1 LFNNYNNQINTN
13 YNNNK
18 MSEQVKIKRTTIER
32 GVRLATGAAG
42 DDGDLGGVKALAVAA
57 IKQKRD
63 HEKQVLHQLNDRFA
77 KYIDRVKFL
86 EGQNKKLLAE
96 LEELRNRWGEESRAI
111 RDRYEPELLEARATI
126 DDTTREKAIAEIKA
140 KRSEY
145 EASNLKR
152 QYDDALGQVQ
162 VDKNKMANLQ
172 YLLQENQVELDLL
185 RRQMHDAESDIEKYR
200 REVSRLNED
209 LQRLLSDLDQE
220 TLRRVRLENEK
231 QTLEEQIPF
240 LNAIHEQEMA
250 ELRSLQAGSH
260 IDPAQFYR
268 HELERAIR
276 DIRSDFED
284 LNEQQRREL
293 EEWYKIKTE
302 EITQQAAK
310 RDALD
315 SLMNS
320 KQESSANLK
329 VALSE
334 TQQDYHHLKQ
344 INADLIMRLSQIE
357 EELDQVRRNNGLEI
371 DQRDRDIAE
380 LRAKLQELMNDYDE
394 LMNNKTTLEFEINTY
409 RRLLECEE
417 SRGTRVSSSAAAP
430 DVSKFKYTT
439 ITTSTSSTALG
450 QATSSPVTI
459 TANVQPVV
467 VTQTQ
472 LPPGDFRLS
481 ASEMSSKTTFQRSAK
496 GPVSISECSPDGK
509 VIILENTSRN
519 KDINMTGWVLKR
531 RVDNKEELTYKFPAN
546 LVLKSNKTVRIWAR
560 GHGKE
565 NQPTDL
571 VNSNVDNWGMGVNVV
586 TIVLNDVGDEKATH
600 LQKTVYAS

>member
-1 LFNNYNNQINTN
+1 
-13 YNNNK
+13 
-18 MSEQVKIKRTTIER
+18 MSGEQVKIKRTTIER
-32 GVRLATGAAG
+32 GVRLAQGGGG
-42 DDGDLGGVKALAVAA
+42 DEGDFSIAPVKALAVAA

-63 HEKQVLHQLNDRFA
+63 QEKQQLNQLNDRFA

-96 LEELRNRWGEESRAI
+96 LEELRQRWGEESRQI
-111 RDRYEPELLEARATI
+111 RERYEPELLEARATI
-126 DDTTREKAIAEIKA
+126 DDTTREKAISEIRA

-145 EASNLKR
+145 EAANFKR
-152 QYDDALGQVQ
+152 QYDDAVNLIQS
-162 VDKNKMANLQ
+162 DKNKMANLE

-185 RRQMHDAESDIEKYR
+185 RRQMHDAESDIEKYKK
-200 REVSRLNED
+200 EVQRLNED

-220 TLRRVRLENEK
+220 TLKRVKLENEK

-276 DIRSDFED
+276 DIRGDFED
-284 LNEQQRREL
+284 LSEQQKREL
-293 EEWYKIKTE
+293 EEWYRVKTE

-310 RDALD
+310 REALD
-315 SLMNS
+315 SLNV
-320 KQESSANLK
+320 KVESSTNLK
-329 VALSE
+329 SALNDSQRE
-334 TQQDYHHLKQ
+334 YNDLKQ
-344 INADLIMRLSQIE
+344 HNADLIMRLSQLE
-357 EELDQVRRNNGLEI
+357 EELDSVRHNNGFSL

-380 LRAKLQELMNDYDE
+380 LRAKLQELMGDYDE
-394 LMNNKTTLEFEINTY
+394 LMNNKASLEFEINTY
-409 RRLLECEE
+409 RRLLESEE
-417 SRGTRVSSSAAAP
+417 TRSTRVGEQR
-430 DVSKFKYTT
+430 FKPSTVYTT
-439 ITTSTSSTALG
+439 TTT
-450 QATSSPVTI
+450 TSSP
-459 TANVQPVV
+459 PS
-467 VTQTQ
+467 QT
-472 LPPGDFRLS
+472 LPSGDFRLS
-481 ASEMSSKTTFQRSAK
+481 STEMSSKTTFQRSAK

-519 KDINMTGWVLKR
+519 KDITMTNWVLKR
-531 RVDNKEELTYKFPAN
+531 RVDSKEEITYKFPAN
-546 LVLKSNKTVRIWAR
+546 LVLKANKMVRIWAR

-565 NQPTDL
+565 NLPTDL
-571 VNSNVDNWGMGVNVV
+571 VNKDVENWGMGVNIV

>member
-1 LFNNYNNQINTN
+1 
-13 YNNNK
+13 
-18 MSEQVKIKRTTIER
+18 MSGEQVKIKRTTIER
-32 GVRLATGAAG
+32 GVRLAQGGGGG
-42 DDGDLGGVKALAVAA
+42 DEGDFSVTPVKALAVAA

-63 HEKQVLHQLNDRFA
+63 QEKQQLNQLNDRFA

-96 LEELRNRWGEESRAI
+96 LEELRQRWGEESRQI
-111 RDRYEPELLEARATI
+111 RERYEPELLEARATI
-126 DDTTREKAIAEIKA
+126 DDTTREKAISEIRA

-145 EASNLKR
+145 EAANFKR
-152 QYDDALGQVQ
+152 QYDDAVNLIQS
-162 VDKNKMANLQ
+162 DKNKMANLE

-185 RRQMHDAESDIEKYR
+185 RRQMHDAESDIEKYKK
-200 REVSRLNED
+200 EVQRLNED

-220 TLRRVRLENEK
+220 TLKRVKLENEK

-276 DIRSDFED
+276 DIRGDFED
-284 LNEQQRREL
+284 LSEQQKREL
-293 EEWYKIKTE
+293 EEWYRVKTE

-310 RDALD
+310 REALD
-315 SLMNS
+315 SLNV
-320 KQESSANLK
+320 KVESSTNLK
-329 VALSE
+329 SALNDSQRE
-334 TQQDYHHLKQ
+334 YNDLKQ
-344 INADLIMRLSQIE
+344 HNADLIMRLSQLE
-357 EELDQVRRNNGLEI
+357 EELDSVRHNNGFSL

-380 LRAKLQELMNDYDE
+380 LRAKLQELMGDYDE
-394 LMNNKTTLEFEINTY
+394 LMNNKASLEFEINTY
-409 RRLLECEE
+409 RRLLESEE
-417 SRGTRVSSSAAAP
+417 TRSTRVGEQR
-430 DVSKFKYTT
+430 FKPSTVYTT
-439 ITTSTSSTALG
+439 TTSST
-450 QATSSPVTI
+450 TSSP
-459 TANVQPVV
+459 ASQAQPS
-467 VTQTQ
+467 
-472 LPPGDFRLS
+472 GDFRLS
-481 ASEMSSKTTFQRSAK
+481 STEMSSKTTFQRSAK

-519 KDINMTGWVLKR
+519 KDITMTNWVLKR
-531 RVDNKEELTYKFPAN
+531 RVDSKEEITYKFPAN
-546 LVLKSNKTVRIWAR
+546 LVLKANKMVRIWAR

-565 NQPTDL
+565 NLPTDL
-571 VNSNVDNWGMGVNVV
+571 VNKDVENWGMGVNIV